1 MSAKD
6 NKEMKEK
13 KRPGRKPMTPEQ
25 KAAAKEAREAEKA
38 MAANLKPEIFV
49 EYQGGQTNMESL
61 VEAAKID
68 FNAKNGKRRILV
80 TKLDLYVVPEQGTAY
95 YVINGEHKGQISF

>member
-6 NKEMKEK
+6 NNEVKEK
-13 KRPGRKPMTPEQ
+13 KRPGRKPMTQEQ

-38 MAANLKPEIFV
+38 KAANLKPEIFV
-49 EYQGGQTNMESL
+49 EYQSGQTNVETL
-61 VEAAKID
+61 VEAAKSD
-68 FNAKNGKRRILV
+68 FSAKNGKRRILV
-80 TKLDLYVVPEQGTAY
+80 TGLELYVVPERGTAY